1 MRRQRDESRCQQPFC
16 APTSRTFFWGVVI
29 WGLFCQ
35 AQNWNVRWFGDSSY
49 PSWWGRCE
57 VAIYLEN
64 HKDKM
69 FCPYGFWHFFCPVR
83 FFQIRPCPAANP
95 LLTSVVF
102 LKSWICRTGSDSMSV
117 SSRETSLHCCQVKPV
132 KNPLSMFFKLKSVTP
147 CAIWT
152 YHSNPQKVSKRF
164 NSITSKSR
172 GFYHFS
178 LGVL

>member
-1 MRRQRDESRCQQPFC
+1 MRY
-16 APTSRTFFWGVVI
+16 I
-29 WGLFCQ
+29 
-35 AQNWNVRWFGDSSY
+35 Y
-49 PSWWGRCE
+49 
-57 VAIYLEN
+57 IYLEN
-64 HKDKM
+64 HKDKI
-69 FCPYGFWHFFCPVR
+69 FCPYGFGHVFCPLR
-83 FFQIRPCPAANP
+83 IFPNTAMSGCKPSTYRSI
-95 LLTSVVF
+95 VF

>member
-1 MRRQRDESRCQQPFC
+1 MMNHDASNLFVHQRQEH
-16 APTSRTFFWGVVI
+16 FFEG
-29 WGLFCQ
+29 GLFRDCF
-35 AQNWNVRWFGDSSY
+35 VKHKTEMFGDLGI
-49 PSWWGRCE
+49 PLTHHGE
-57 VAIYLEN
+57 VVVRSLYTWKTI
-64 HKDKM
+64 KTK
-69 FCPYGFWHFFCPVR
+69 CSVRTGFDIFFVR
-83 FFQIRPCPAANP
+83 YDFFQIRPCPAANP